1 MNLEVD
7 AERLLLA
14 HKTVRAELLAE
25 RTPEGHWVGQLASSP
40 LATATA
46 ISALAVAHHRDTEAA
61 LRESLA
67 GDGQAVEQIVQR
79 DLCELFLDSVNWL
92 ARSQNADGGWGDCDR
107 AQSNIAATLL
117 VQAAFRLTGIPAKY
131 ADLMVRADDYVEAQG
146 SIAGL
151 WQQYGDDKT
160 FVTAILANCALAGMV
175 PWQKVPTLPFELVCL
190 PKRWLRHF
198 PPPVARYSAPIF
210 LAVGRAK
217 QHHDPT
223 HNPLTRLARR
233 ALRGKTLT
241 LLNNLQAEDGS
252 FTASVPTTAFV
263 VMSLAVCG
271 CQEHPVVARGV
282 EFLLASIRADSSW
295 GVETQRAV
303 WNTALAVHHLV
314 EDVAA
319 TTADK
324 VLDERPATHSTVA
337 YGHAWQ
343 DTAHVG
349 GAFVETTA
357 ADTVPE
363 SHPSSAGEEARRD
376 DLVLDERCLNW
387 LLDRQ
392 HREPNPLTEVP
403 AGGWSWSDLPGG
415 LPNTTA
421 TSAALMA
428 LAHWRRRFAQL
439 HLERIDRAAE
449 LAITWLLDLQNDD
462 GGWPTFY
469 RDSSA
474 IQFDSSASDTTAHA
488 LRALAAWSRLR
499 QSEPSKSAHEKMPFG
514 EGKSIAA
521 AIERGLRFLEAH
533 QRDDGSFV
541 SLWFGNEHHEDG
553 SNPVY
558 GTADVLMAC
567 AELGRLDTEMARRA
581 VRWLASAQHAGGG
594 WGPPRAPMDYSSAE
608 KDGFRAWR
616 ANESLAKFASVEET
630 ALATSALLPLAT
642 THHAAGRAVSSGLAW
657 LAAAVEQDA
666 HRQGAVVG
674 FYPGRLWYHERL
686 YPLVFA
692 ARALS
697 QAVRQLEPQRQTAA
711 HTS

>member
-25 RTPEGHWVGQLASSP
+25 RTPEGHWVGRLASSP

-46 ISALAVAHHRDTEAA
+46 ISALVVAHRRDTEVA
-61 LRESLA
+61 LRDSSA

-92 ARSQNADGGWGDCDR
+92 ARLQNADGGWGDCDR
-107 AQSNIAATLL
+107 ARSNIAATLL
-117 VQAAFRLTGIPAKY
+117 VRAAFRLTGIPAKY

-146 SIAGL
+146 GVGGL
-151 WQQYGDDKT
+151 WRQFGNDKT

-198 PPPVARYSAPIF
+198 PPPVARNSVPIF

-223 HNPLTRLARR
+223 HNPLTRIARR

-263 VMSLAVCG
+263 VMSLAGCG
-271 CQEHPVVARGV
+271 CQDHPVVARGV

-295 GVETQRAV
+295 AVENQRAA

-324 VLDERPATHSTVA
+324 VLDELPAAHSTPA
-337 YGHAWQ
+337 FGHAWE

-357 ADTVPE
+357 ADTAGE
-363 SHPSSAGEEARRD
+363 SHPSNAGDVAPRD

-392 HREPNPLTEVP
+392 HGEPNPLTEVP
-403 AGGWSWSDLPGG
+403 AGGWSWSDSPGA

-439 HLERIDRAAE
+439 HVERIDRAAT
-449 LAITWLLDLQNDD
+449 LAITWLLDVQNDD
-462 GGWPTFY
+462 GGWSTFY

-474 IQFDSSASDTTAHA
+474 FQFDTSASDTTAHA
-488 LRALAAWSRLR
+488 LRALAGWSRLR
-499 QSEPSKSAHEKMPFG
+499 QFVPVKSAREKEPFG

-521 AIERGLRFLEAH
+521 VIERGLGYLESQ

-541 SLWFGNEHHEDG
+541 PTWFGNEYHEDE

-567 AELGRLDTEMARRA
+567 AELGRLEGEMALRA
-581 VRWLASAQHAGGG
+581 VRWLASAQHSDGG

-630 ALATSALLPLAT
+630 AMATSALLPLAT

-657 LAAAVEQDA
+657 LSAAVEQDA

-697 QAVRQLEPQRQTAA
+697 LAVRQLEPQRQTAA

>member
-7 AERLLLA
+7 AEQLLLA
-14 HKTVRAELLAE
+14 HKMVRAELMAE
-25 RTPEGHWVGQLASSP
+25 RSVDGHWVGRLASSP

-46 ISALAVAHHRDTEAA
+46 ISALVVAHRRDTDAA

-92 ARSQNADGGWGDCDR
+92 ARSQNADGGWSDCDR
-107 AQSNIAATLL
+107 AQSNIASTLL

-146 SIAGL
+146 GVGGL
-151 WQQYGDDKT
+151 WRQYGNDKT
-160 FVTAILANCALAGMV
+160 FVTAVLANCGLAGMV
-175 PWQKVPTLPFELVCL
+175 SWQKVPTLPFELLCL
-190 PKRWLRHF
+190 PKRWLQHF
-198 PPPVARYSAPIF
+198 SPPVARHAAPVF

-241 LLNNLQAEDGS
+241 LLNNLQADDGS
-252 FTASVPTTAFV
+252 FTASVPSTAFV
-263 VMSLAVCG
+263 VMSLAGCG
-271 CQEHPVVARGV
+271 CQDHPLVARGV
-282 EFLLASIRADSSW
+282 EFLLASVRADSSW
-295 GVETQRAV
+295 AVENHRAV

-324 VLDERPATHSTVA
+324 VLDELPAAHSTPA
-337 YGHAWQ
+337 FGHAWE
-343 DTAHVG
+343 DTAQVA
-349 GAFVETTA
+349 GAFIETAT
-357 ADTVPE
+357 ADTLPG
-363 SHPSSAGEEARRD
+363 SHPSSAGEEAPRD

-387 LLDRQ
+387 LLDSQ
-392 HREPNPLTEVP
+392 HGAPNPVTEVP
-403 AGGWSWSDLPGG
+403 AGGWSWSDVPGA

-449 LAITWLLDLQNDD
+449 LAIAWLLKLQNDD

-469 RDSSA
+469 RDDSA
-474 IQFDSSASDTTAHA
+474 IQFDPSASDTTAYV
-488 LRALAAWSRLR
+488 LRALATWIRLR
-499 QSEPSKSAHEKMPFG
+499 QSEPRKSARVKQPSG
-514 EGKSIAA
+514 EAASIAA
-521 AIERGLRFLEAH
+521 AIERGVRFLETE
-533 QRDDGSFV
+533 QRDDGSFIP
-541 SLWFGNEHHEDG
+541 LWFGNEHHEVG
-553 SNPVY
+553 NNPVY
-558 GTADVLMAC
+558 GTAQVLMAC
-567 AELGRLDTEMARRA
+567 VELGRLDSEMAIRA
-581 VRWLASAQHAGGG
+581 VRWLASAQHSGGG
-594 WGPPRAPMDYSSAE
+594 WGPPRAPLDYSSAE

-616 ANESLAKFASVEET
+616 ANESLAKFTSVEET
-630 ALATSALLPLAT
+630 ALAVTALLPLAT
-642 THHAAGRAVSSGLAW
+642 THHAAGRAVSNGLAW

-666 HRQGAVVG
+666 HRQAAVIG

-686 YPLVFA
+686 HPLLCA

-697 QAVRQLEPQRQTAA
+697 QAVRQLEPQRPAAA
-711 HTS
+711 HLS